1 MPMNKPLSTSAL
13 ILLLIALAAFHWR
26 DSILGR
32 VSDVHTSA
40 VGDNRAV
47 QRISPA
53 AANPAQINAFL
64 KNREMAQLTQPATPP
79 VTVPATDPHPMAQTQ
94 TQAGGQ
100 TSQPQP
106 QTAQAPASRVTQ
118 PASPDMPDVDL
129 SALRYFAARG
139 DTQRLQAEIARLRT
153 LYPNWTPPA
162 DPLAIPA
169 NGDPQLDAMWQL
181 YTDGRYAEV
190 RKAIADRQQTEP
202 GWQPPD
208 NLTGMLSLAE
218 ARQRLVNA
226 SDLKQYAT
234 VVDAAANNPG
244 LLTCGEVDVLW
255 RVADAFANTDRMGRA
270 RDAYLYIL
278 NNCTTPSD
286 RLATVQK
293 ASALL
298 AAEMMGELL
307 AKEKP
312 GADGQLEFEPVK
324 NDLARQFV
332 AKAGEKEGV
341 SVPAAYLMR
350 LERLAETDK
359 LASDALL
366 LGWYNIRQK
375 NMTEAEKWFRKAREE
390 EDGASASQGLALAL
404 IDRNEPRE
412 AEEVMYKW
420 RNSSDDALATYL
432 AATANLLALE
442 PPIVLPP
449 DVLQRIAAET
459 MARKDAATA
468 QQFGWYSL
476 AFRQTPLAL
485 QWFGTALGWKA
496 DDEPSAYGMAVSY
509 HDLRNL
515 AGLRSIQQQWASR
528 SQRIADVGT
537 ARMVDQS
544 MQPMTPVT
552 APPAAAAFQT
562 TAPAPYA
569 PQAETVVAYSQPA
582 VQQPAP
588 QPSRKQARLS
598 AQTQR
603 TSSTASRSRSCAVY
617 PDPQRLPAQQ
627 ALDLGWCLMETNRP
641 AEALKAF
648 ESAIAGGQ
656 SNVKSDAAYGQS
668 LAYLRMGL
676 TDHAA
681 VSATKSQ
688 MERPRA
694 TELQVS
700 ILADRAVSA
709 FQSKRYAETLL
720 LLDQRARLA
729 DERADLMV
737 LRGYSYLAMRRYADA
752 TQIFESLT
760 SIGNKDGIR
769 GLAAVRAARPSNGP
783 QGG

>member
-40 VGDNRAV
+40 VGDNRAAL
-47 QRISPA
+47 RISPA
-53 AANPAQINAFL
+53 VDPAQISAFV
-64 KNREMAQLTQPATPP
+64 KNREMAQATTPVTTPPVPTPP
-79 VTVPATDPHPMAQTQ
+79 VTVPASDPLPV

-100 TSQPQP
+100 APQM
-106 QTAQAPASRVTQ
+106 QTAQAPSTPQ
-118 PASPDMPDVDL
+118 PASADMPDVDL

-162 DPLAIPA
+162 DPLAIPE
-169 NGDPQLDAMWQL
+169 NGDPKLDAMWQL

-190 RKAIADRQQTEP
+190 RKAIADRQQAEP

-208 NLTGMLSLAE
+208 NLIGMLTLAE

-226 SDLKQYAT
+226 SDLKQYSA
-234 VVDAAANNPG
+234 VVDTAANNPG
-244 LLTCGEVDVLW
+244 LLTCSEVDVLW

-278 NNCTTPSD
+278 NNCTTASD

-298 AAEMMGELL
+298 PAEMTAELL

-332 AKAGEKEGV
+332 AKAGEKPKEGEKEGV
-341 SVPAAYLMR
+341 TVPSAYLMR

-375 NMTEAEKWFRKAREE
+375 NMAEAEKWFRKARAE
-390 EDGASASQGLALAL
+390 EDSASASQGLALAL

-412 AEEVMYKW
+412 AEDVMYKW
-420 RNSSDDALATYL
+420 RTSSDDALATYL
-432 AATANLLALE
+432 AATANLLALQ
-442 PPIVLPP
+442 PPVVLPP
-449 DVLQRIAAET
+449 DVLQRIAGET
-459 MARKDAATA
+459 VARKDAATA

-485 QWFGTALGWKA
+485 QWFSTALGWKP

-515 AGLRSIQQQWASR
+515 AGLRGIQQQWASR

-544 MQPMTPVT
+544 GQIVAPVSTPPLTQQV
-552 APPAAAAFQT
+552 
-562 TAPAPYA
+562 TAPAPQGGTA
-569 PQAETVVAYSQPA
+569 TVYDQPV
-582 VQQPAP
+582 VQQQPE
-588 QPSRKQARLS
+588 PSRKQAHAAGAGAKGNQRLL
-598 AQTQR
+598 
-603 TSSTASRSRSCAVY
+603 SST
-617 PDPQRLPAQQ
+617 L
-627 ALDLGWCLMETNRP
+627 
-641 AEALKAF
+641 
-648 ESAIAGGQ
+648 
-656 SNVKSDAAYGQS
+656 
-668 LAYLRMGL
+668 
-676 TDHAA
+676 
-681 VSATKSQ
+681 
-688 MERPRA
+688 
-694 TELQVS
+694 
-700 ILADRAVSA
+700 
-709 FQSKRYAETLL
+709 
-720 LLDQRARLA
+720 
-729 DERADLMV
+729 
-737 LRGYSYLAMRRYADA
+737 LRGLS
-752 TQIFESLT
+752 
-760 SIGNKDGIR
+760 
-769 GLAAVRAARPSNGP
+769 
-783 QGG
+783 

>member
-40 VGDNRAV
+40 VGDNRAA
-47 QRISPA
+47 QRVLPTT
-53 AANPAQINAFL
+53 ANPAQINAFV
-64 KNREMAQLTQPATPP
+64 KSREMAQVTQPATPP
-79 VTVPATDPHPMAQTQ
+79 VTVPATDPLPV

-100 TSQPQP
+100 APQT
-106 QTAQAPASRVTQ
+106 QTAQAPAPRATQ
-118 PASPDMPDVDL
+118 PASSDMPEVDL

-162 DPLAIPA
+162 DPLAIPE
-169 NGDPQLDAMWQL
+169 NGDPRLDAMWQL

-190 RKAIADRQQTEP
+190 RKAIADRQQAEP

-234 VVDAAANNPG
+234 VVDTAANNPG

-278 NNCTTPSD
+278 NNCTVASD

-298 AAEMMGELL
+298 PAEMMDDLL

-341 SVPAAYLMR
+341 TAPSAYVMR
-350 LERLAETDK
+350 LQRLAETDK

-375 NMTEAEKWFRKAREE
+375 NMAEAEKWFRKAREE
-390 EDGASASQGLALAL
+390 EDSASASQGLALAL

-412 AEEVMYKW
+412 AEDVMYKW
-420 RNSSDDALATYL
+420 RKASDDALATYL

-442 PPIVLPP
+442 PPVVLPP

-459 MARKDAATA
+459 VARKDAATA

-485 QWFGTALGWKA
+485 QWFSTALGWKP

-515 AGLRSIQQQWASR
+515 AGLRGIQQQWGGR

-544 MQPMTPVT
+544 GQMVAPVT
-552 APPAAAAFQT
+552 APPVVAQV
-562 TAPAPYA
+562 TAPPVQTAV
-569 PQAETVVAYSQPA
+569 PQGETAVVYNPPV
-582 VQQPAP
+582 VQQSE
-588 QPSRKQARLS
+588 PSRKQARRPVQVQRETS
-598 AQTQR
+598 A
-603 TSSTASRSRSCAVY
+603 ASRPRSCAAY
-617 PDPQRLPAQQ
+617 PDPQRLPPQQ

-648 ESAIAGGQ
+648 ESAIESGQ

-681 VSATKSQ
+681 VSATKSR
-688 MERPRA
+688 MDRPRA

-709 FQSKRYAETLL
+709 FGSKRYAETLL

-729 DERADLMV
+729 DERTDLMV
-737 LRGYSYLAMRRYADA
+737 LRGYSYLAMRRYGEAA
-752 TQIFESLT
+752 QIFESLT
-760 SIGNKDGIR
+760 AIGNKDGIR

>member
-47 QRISPA
+47 QRVLPT
-53 AANPAQINAFL
+53 AANPAQINAFV
-64 KNREMAQLTQPATPP
+64 KNREMAQVTQPATPP
-79 VTVPATDPHPMAQTQ
+79 VTVPATDPLPV

-100 TSQPQP
+100 AP
-106 QTAQAPASRVTQ
+106 QTQTVQAPDPRATQ
-118 PASPDMPDVDL
+118 PASADMPEVDL

-139 DTQRLQAEIARLRT
+139 DTQRLQAEIARLRA

-162 DPLAIPA
+162 DPLAIPE
-169 NGDPQLDAMWQL
+169 NGDPRLDAMWQL

-190 RKAIADRQQTEP
+190 RKAIADRQQAEP

-226 SDLKQYAT
+226 SDLKQYTT
-234 VVDAAANNPG
+234 VVDTAANNPS

-278 NNCTTPSD
+278 NNCTVASD

-298 AAEMMGELL
+298 PAEMMDELL

-332 AKAGEKEGV
+332 AKAGEKEGIA
-341 SVPAAYLMR
+341 VPSAYVMR
-350 LERLAETDK
+350 LQRLAETDK

-375 NMTEAEKWFRKAREE
+375 NMAEAEKWFRKAREE
-390 EDGASASQGLALAL
+390 EDSASASQGLALAL

-412 AEEVMYKW
+412 AEDVMYKW
-420 RNSSDDALATYL
+420 RKASDDALGTYL

-442 PPIVLPP
+442 PPVVLPP
-449 DVLQRIAAET
+449 EVLQRIAAET
-459 MARKDAATA
+459 VAQKDAATA

-485 QWFGTALGWKA
+485 QWFSTALGWKP

-515 AGLRSIQQQWASR
+515 AGLRGIQQQWGGR

-537 ARMVDQS
+537 ARMVDQPG
-544 MQPMTPVT
+544 QAVAPITAPPVVAQVT
-552 APPAAAAFQT
+552 APPVQT
-562 TAPAPYA
+562 NA
-569 PQAETVVAYSQPA
+569 PQGETAVVYNPPV
-582 VQQPAP
+582 VQQPE
-588 QPSRKQARLS
+588 PSRKQARRPVQVQRETS
-598 AQTQR
+598 A
-603 TSSTASRSRSCAVY
+603 ASRPRSCAAY
-617 PDPQRLPAQQ
+617 PDPQRLPPQQ

-648 ESAIAGGQ
+648 ESAIESGQ

-681 VSATKSQ
+681 VSATKSR
-688 MERPRA
+688 MDRPRA

-709 FQSKRYAETLL
+709 FGSKRYAETLL

-729 DERADLMV
+729 DERTDLMV
-737 LRGYSYLAMRRYADA
+737 LRGYSYLAMRRYGEAA
-752 TQIFESLT
+752 QIFESLT
-760 SIGNKDGIR
+760 AIGNKDGIR

>member
-26 DSILGR
+26 DNILGR

-47 QRISPA
+47 QRVLPT
-53 AANPAQINAFL
+53 AANPAQINAFV
-64 KNREMAQLTQPATPP
+64 KNREMAQVTQPATPP
-79 VTVPATDPHPMAQTQ
+79 VTVPATDPLPVTQ
-94 TQAGGQ
+94 VGGQ
-100 TSQPQP
+100 APQT
-106 QTAQAPASRVTQ
+106 QTAQAPGPRATQ
-118 PASPDMPDVDL
+118 PASADMPEVDL

-139 DTQRLQAEIARLRT
+139 DTQRLQAEIARLRA

-162 DPLAIPA
+162 DPLAIPE
-169 NGDPQLDAMWQL
+169 NGDPRLDAMWQL

-190 RKAIADRQQTEP
+190 RKAIADRQQAEP

-226 SDLKQYAT
+226 SDLKQYTT
-234 VVDAAANNPG
+234 VVDTAANNPS

-278 NNCTTPSD
+278 NNCTVASD

-298 AAEMMGELL
+298 PAEMMDELL

-332 AKAGEKEGV
+332 AKAGEKEGIA
-341 SVPAAYLMR
+341 VPSAYVMR
-350 LERLAETDK
+350 LQRLAETDK

-375 NMTEAEKWFRKAREE
+375 NMAEAEKWFRKAREE
-390 EDGASASQGLALAL
+390 EDSASASQGLALAL

-412 AEEVMYKW
+412 AEDVMYKW
-420 RNSSDDALATYL
+420 RKASDDALATYL

-442 PPIVLPP
+442 PPVVLPP
-449 DVLQRIAAET
+449 EVLQRIAAET
-459 MARKDAATA
+459 VAQKDAATA

-485 QWFGTALGWKA
+485 QWFSTALGWKP

-515 AGLRSIQQQWASR
+515 AGLRGIQQQWGGR

-537 ARMVDQS
+537 ARMVDQPG
-544 MQPMTPVT
+544 QAVAPITAPPVVAQVT
-552 APPAAAAFQT
+552 APPVQT
-562 TAPAPYA
+562 NA
-569 PQAETVVAYSQPA
+569 PQGETAVVYNPPV
-582 VQQPAP
+582 VQQPE
-588 QPSRKQARLS
+588 PSRKQARRP
-598 AQTQR
+598 AQVQR
-603 TSSTASRSRSCAVY
+603 EAGAASRPRSCAAY
-617 PDPQRLPAQQ
+617 PDPQRLPPQQ

-648 ESAIAGGQ
+648 ESAIESGQ

-681 VSATKSQ
+681 VSATKSR
-688 MERPRA
+688 MDRPRA

-709 FQSKRYAETLL
+709 FGSKRYAETLL

-729 DERADLMV
+729 DERTDLMV
-737 LRGYSYLAMRRYADA
+737 LRGYSYLAMRRYGEAA
-752 TQIFESLT
+752 QIFESLT
-760 SIGNKDGIR
+760 AIGNKDGIR

>member
-13 ILLLIALAAFHWR
+13 ILLLIGLAAFHWR

-40 VGDNRAV
+40 VGENRAA
-47 QRISPA
+47 QRVSPA

-64 KNREMAQLTQPATPP
+64 KNREVAQVTQPATPP
-79 VTVPATDPHPMAQTQ
+79 VTVPATDPQPVT
-94 TQAGGQ
+94 TTGGQ
-100 TSQPQP
+100 TPQML
-106 QTAQAPASRVTQ
+106 TAQAPASRAGQ
-118 PASPDMPDVDL
+118 PASANMPDVDL

-162 DPLAIPA
+162 DPLAIPE
-169 NGDPQLDAMWQL
+169 NGDPRLDAMWQL
-181 YTDGRYAEV
+181 YTNGRYAEV
-190 RKAIADRQQTEP
+190 RKAIADRQQAEP

-234 VVDAAANNPG
+234 VVDTAANNPG
-244 LLTCGEVDVLW
+244 LLTCSEVDVLW

-278 NNCTTPSD
+278 NNCTVASD

-298 AAEMMGELL
+298 PAEMIGELL

-341 SVPAAYLMR
+341 SVPSAYLMR
-350 LERLAETDK
+350 LERLAETDR

-390 EDGASASQGLALAL
+390 EDSASASQGLALAL

-412 AEEVMYKW
+412 AEDVMYKW
-420 RNSSDDALATYL
+420 RTASDDALATYL

-459 MARKDAATA
+459 VARKDAATA

-476 AFRQTPLAL
+476 AFRQTQLAL

-515 AGLRSIQQQWASR
+515 AGLRGIQQQWASR

-544 MQPMTPVT
+544 GQPPVPVT
-552 APPAAAAFQT
+552 APPVAATPQPMAST
-562 TAPAPYA
+562 SSA
-569 PQAETVVAYSQPA
+569 PQAGAPVSYGQP
-582 VQQPAP
+582 VIQQPAAE
-588 QPSRKQARLS
+588 PSRKQARLP
-598 AQTQR
+598 AQTQKTNR
-603 TSSTASRSRSCAVY
+603 TASRPRSCAAY
-617 PDPQRLPAQQ
+617 PDPQRLPPQQ

-656 SNVKSDAAYGQS
+656 STVKSDAAYGQS

-681 VSATKSQ
+681 VSATKSR
-688 MERPRA
+688 MDRPRA

-720 LLDQRARLA
+720 LLDQRSRLA
-729 DERADLMV
+729 DERTDLMV

-752 TQIFESLT
+752 AQIFESLAST
-760 SIGNKDGIR
+760 GHQDGIK

-783 QGG
+783 QGGG

>member
-13 ILLLIALAAFHWR
+13 ILLLVALAAFHWR
-26 DSILGR
+26 DTILGR
-32 VSDVHTSA
+32 VSDMHTSA
-40 VGDNRAV
+40 VGDNRAA
-47 QRISPA
+47 QRISP

-79 VTVPATDPHPMAQTQ
+79 VTVPATDP
-94 TQAGGQ
+94 
-100 TSQPQP
+100 QPQIQTDVQIPEP
-106 QTAQAPASRVTQ
+106 QMAQAPAPRATQ
-118 PASPDMPDVDL
+118 PVSSNMPEVDL
-129 SALRYFAARG
+129 SALRYFAAKG

-169 NGDPQLDAMWQL
+169 NGDPKLDAMWQL

-190 RKAIADRQQTEP
+190 RKAIADRQQAEP

-208 NLTGMLSLAE
+208 NLTGMLALAE

-244 LLTCGEVDVLW
+244 LLTCSEVDVLW

-298 AAEMMGELL
+298 PAEMMGDLL

-332 AKAGEKEGV
+332 AKAGEKEGI
-341 SVPAAYLMR
+341 SVPSAYVMR

-390 EDGASASQGLALAL
+390 EDSASASQGLALAL

-412 AEEVMYKW
+412 AEDVMYKW
-420 RNSSDDALATYL
+420 RTASDDALATYL

-442 PPIVLPP
+442 PPVVLPP
-449 DVLQRIAAET
+449 EVLQRIAAET
-459 MARKDAATA
+459 VARKDAATA

-485 QWFGTALGWKA
+485 QWFSTALGWKA

-515 AGLRSIQQQWASR
+515 AGLRGIQQQWASR

-544 MQPMTPVT
+544 GQPVAPVT
-552 APPAAAAFQT
+552 APPVAAT
-562 TAPAPYA
+562 TPSTAPAPYV
-569 PQAETVVAYSQPA
+569 PQGEAAVVYSQAA

-588 QPSRKQARLS
+588 EPSRKQARLP

-603 TSSTASRSRSCAVY
+603 MTSAASRPRSCAVY

-627 ALDLGWCLMETNRP
+627 ALDLGWCLMGTNRP

-648 ESAIAGGQ
+648 ESAIEGGQ
-656 SNVKSDAAYGQS
+656 STVKSDAAYGQS

-681 VSATKSQ
+681 VSATKSR
-688 MERPRA
+688 MDRPRA

-729 DERADLMV
+729 DERSDLMV
-737 LRGYSYLAMRRYADA
+737 LRGYSFLAMRRYADA
-752 TQIFESLT
+752 AQIFESLA
-760 SIGNKDGIR
+760 SIGNQDGIK
-769 GLAAVRAARPSNGP
+769 GLSAVRAARPGNGP
-783 QGG
+783 QGGG

>member
-47 QRISPA
+47 QRVLPA
-53 AANPAQINAFL
+53 AANPAQINAFV
-64 KNREMAQLTQPATPP
+64 KNREMAQVTQPATPP
-79 VTVPATDPHPMAQTQ
+79 VTVPATDPLPM

-100 TSQPQP
+100 AP
-106 QTAQAPASRVTQ
+106 QTQTVQAPAPRTPQ
-118 PASPDMPDVDL
+118 PASADMPEVDL

-162 DPLAIPA
+162 DPLAIPE
-169 NGDPQLDAMWQL
+169 NGDPRLDAMWQL

-190 RKAIADRQQTEP
+190 RKAIADRQQAEP

-208 NLTGMLSLAE
+208 NLIGMLSLAE

-234 VVDAAANNPG
+234 VVDTAANNPG

-278 NNCTTPSD
+278 NNCTVASD

-298 AAEMMGELL
+298 PAEMMDELL
-307 AKEKP
+307 AREKP

-341 SVPAAYLMR
+341 AVPSVYVMR
-350 LERLAETDK
+350 LQRLAETDK

-375 NMTEAEKWFRKAREE
+375 NMAEAEKWFRKAREE
-390 EDGASASQGLALAL
+390 EDSASASQGLALAL

-412 AEEVMYKW
+412 AEDVMYKW
-420 RNSSDDALATYL
+420 RKASDDALATYL

-442 PPIVLPP
+442 PPVVLPP

-459 MARKDAATA
+459 VARKDAATA

-485 QWFGTALGWKA
+485 QWFSTALGWKP

-515 AGLRSIQQQWASR
+515 AGLRGIQQQWAGR

-544 MQPMTPVT
+544 GQTVAPITVPPIAAQVT
-552 APPAAAAFQT
+552 T
-562 TAPAPYA
+562 PAPTHA
-569 PQAETVVAYSQPA
+569 PQGEATVVYNPPV
-582 VQQPAP
+582 VQQLEPL
-588 QPSRKQARLS
+588 RKQARRPMQ
-598 AQTQR
+598 AQRET
-603 TSSTASRSRSCAVY
+603 STASRPRSCAAY

-648 ESAIAGGQ
+648 ESAIESGQ

-681 VSATKSQ
+681 VSATKSS
-688 MERPRA
+688 MDRPRA

-709 FQSKRYAETLL
+709 FGSKRYAETLL

-729 DERADLMV
+729 DERTDLMV
-737 LRGYSYLAMRRYADA
+737 LRGYSYLAMGRYGEAA
-752 TQIFESLT
+752 QIFESLT
-760 SIGNKDGIR
+760 AIGNRDGIR

>member
-47 QRISPA
+47 QRVLPT
-53 AANPAQINAFL
+53 AANPAQINAFV
-64 KNREMAQLTQPATPP
+64 KNREMAQVTQPATPP
-79 VTVPATDPHPMAQTQ
+79 VTVPATDPLPM

-100 TSQPQP
+100 AP
-106 QTAQAPASRVTQ
+106 QTQTVQAPAPRRPQ
-118 PASPDMPDVDL
+118 PASADMPEVDL

-162 DPLAIPA
+162 DPLAIPE
-169 NGDPQLDAMWQL
+169 NGDPRLDAMWQL

-190 RKAIADRQQTEP
+190 RKAIADRQQAEP

-208 NLTGMLSLAE
+208 NLIGMLSLAE

-234 VVDAAANNPG
+234 VVETAANNPG

-278 NNCTTPSD
+278 NNCTVASD

-298 AAEMMGELL
+298 PAEMMDELL
-307 AKEKP
+307 AREKP

-341 SVPAAYLMR
+341 AVPSAYVMR
-350 LERLAETDK
+350 LQRLAETDK

-375 NMTEAEKWFRKAREE
+375 NMAEAEKWFRKAREE
-390 EDGASASQGLALAL
+390 EDSASASQGLALAL

-412 AEEVMYKW
+412 AEDVMYKW
-420 RNSSDDALATYL
+420 RKASDDALATYL

-442 PPIVLPP
+442 PPVVLPP

-459 MARKDAATA
+459 VARKDAATA

-485 QWFGTALGWKA
+485 QWFSTALGWKP

-515 AGLRSIQQQWASR
+515 AGLRGIQQQWGGR
-528 SQRIADVGT
+528 SQRIAEVGT

-544 MQPMTPVT
+544 GQTVAPITVPPIAAQVTTPAPTHAPQGEATVVYN
-552 APPAAAAFQT
+552 PPAVRQIE
-562 TAPAPYA
+562 PL
-569 PQAETVVAYSQPA
+569 
-582 VQQPAP
+582 
-588 QPSRKQARLS
+588 RKQARRPMQ
-598 AQTQR
+598 AQRET
-603 TSSTASRSRSCAVY
+603 STASRPRSCAAY
-617 PDPQRLPAQQ
+617 PDPQRLPPQQ

-648 ESAIAGGQ
+648 ESALESGQ

-681 VSATKSQ
+681 VSATKSS
-688 MERPRA
+688 MDRPRA

-709 FQSKRYAETLL
+709 FGSKRYAETLL

-729 DERADLMV
+729 DERTDLMV
-737 LRGYSYLAMRRYADA
+737 LRGYSYLAMGRYGEAA
-752 TQIFESLT
+752 QIFESLT
-760 SIGNKDGIR
+760 AIGNKDGIR

>member
-26 DSILGR
+26 DNILGR

-47 QRISPA
+47 QRVLPT
-53 AANPAQINAFL
+53 AANPAQINAFV
-64 KNREMAQLTQPATPP
+64 KNREMAQVTQPATPP
-79 VTVPATDPHPMAQTQ
+79 VTVPATDPLPV

-100 TSQPQP
+100 APQT
-106 QTAQAPASRVTQ
+106 QTAQAPGPRATQ
-118 PASPDMPDVDL
+118 PASADMPEVDL

-139 DTQRLQAEIARLRT
+139 DTQRLQAEIARLRA

-162 DPLAIPA
+162 DPLAIPE
-169 NGDPQLDAMWQL
+169 NGDPRLDAMWQL

-190 RKAIADRQQTEP
+190 RKAIAGRQQAEP

-226 SDLKQYAT
+226 SDLKQYTT
-234 VVDAAANNPG
+234 VVDTAANNPS

-278 NNCTTPSD
+278 NNCTVASD

-298 AAEMMGELL
+298 PAEMMDELL

-312 GADGQLEFEPVK
+312 GADVQLEFEPVK

-332 AKAGEKEGV
+332 AKAGEKEGIA
-341 SVPAAYLMR
+341 VPSAYVMR
-350 LERLAETDK
+350 LQRLAETDK

-375 NMTEAEKWFRKAREE
+375 NMAEAEKWFRKAREE
-390 EDGASASQGLALAL
+390 EDSTSASQGLALAL

-412 AEEVMYKW
+412 AEDVMYKW
-420 RNSSDDALATYL
+420 RKASDDALATYL

-442 PPIVLPP
+442 PPVVLPP
-449 DVLQRIAAET
+449 EVLQRIAAET
-459 MARKDAATA
+459 VAQKDAATA

-485 QWFGTALGWKA
+485 QWFSTALGWKP

-515 AGLRSIQQQWASR
+515 AGLRGIQQQWGGR

-537 ARMVDQS
+537 ARMVDQPG
-544 MQPMTPVT
+544 QAVAPITAPPVVAQVT
-552 APPAAAAFQT
+552 APPVQT
-562 TAPAPYA
+562 NA
-569 PQAETVVAYSQPA
+569 PQGETAVVYNPPV
-582 VQQPAP
+582 VQQPE
-588 QPSRKQARLS
+588 PSRKQARRPVQVQRETS
-598 AQTQR
+598 A
-603 TSSTASRSRSCAVY
+603 ASRPRSCAAY
-617 PDPQRLPAQQ
+617 PDPQRLPPQQ

-648 ESAIAGGQ
+648 ESAIESGQ

-681 VSATKSQ
+681 VSATKSR
-688 MERPRA
+688 MDRPRA

-709 FQSKRYAETLL
+709 FGSKRYAETLL

-729 DERADLMV
+729 DERTDLMV
-737 LRGYSYLAMRRYADA
+737 LRGYSYLAMRRYGEAA
-752 TQIFESLT
+752 QIFESLT
-760 SIGNKDGIR
+760 AIGNKDGIR

>member
-47 QRISPA
+47 QRVLPT
-53 AANPAQINAFL
+53 AANPAQINAFV
-64 KNREMAQLTQPATPP
+64 KNREMAQVTQPATPP
-79 VTVPATDPHPMAQTQ
+79 VTVPATAPLPV

-100 TSQPQP
+100 APQT
-106 QTAQAPASRVTQ
+106 QTAQAPAPRATQ
-118 PASPDMPDVDL
+118 PTSADMPDVDL

-162 DPLAIPA
+162 DPLAIPE
-169 NGDPQLDAMWQL
+169 NGDPRLDAMWQL

-190 RKAIADRQQTEP
+190 RKAIADRQQAEP

-278 NNCTTPSD
+278 NNCTVASD

-298 AAEMMGELL
+298 PAEMMDELL
-307 AKEKP
+307 TREKP

-341 SVPAAYLMR
+341 AVPSAYIMR
-350 LERLAETDK
+350 LQRLAETDK

-375 NMTEAEKWFRKAREE
+375 NMGKAEKWFRKAREE
-390 EDGASASQGLALAL
+390 EDSASASQGLALAL

-412 AEEVMYKW
+412 AEDVMYKW
-420 RNSSDDALATYL
+420 RKASDDALATYL

-442 PPIVLPP
+442 PPVVLPP
-449 DVLQRIAAET
+449 EVLQRIAAET
-459 MARKDAATA
+459 VARKDAATA

-485 QWFGTALGWKA
+485 QWFSTALGWKP
-496 DDEPSAYGMAVSY
+496 DDEPSAYGMAISY

-515 AGLRSIQQQWASR
+515 AGLRGIQQQWGGR

-544 MQPMTPVT
+544 GQAVAPITAPPVVAQVT
-552 APPAAAAFQT
+552 APPVQT
-562 TAPAPYA
+562 NVPQGETA
-569 PQAETVVAYSQPA
+569 VVYNPPV
-582 VQQPAP
+582 VQQPE
-588 QPSRKQARLS
+588 PSRKQARRPAQVQRETS
-598 AQTQR
+598 A
-603 TSSTASRSRSCAVY
+603 ASRPRSCAAY
-617 PDPQRLPAQQ
+617 PDPQRLPPQQ

-648 ESAIAGGQ
+648 ESAIESGQ

-681 VSATKSQ
+681 VSATKSR
-688 MERPRA
+688 MDRPRA

-709 FQSKRYAETLL
+709 FGSKRYAETLL

-729 DERADLMV
+729 DERTDLMV
-737 LRGYSYLAMRRYADA
+737 LRGYSYLAMRRYGEAA
-752 TQIFESLT
+752 QIFESLT
-760 SIGNKDGIR
+760 AIGNKDGIR
-769 GLAAVRAARPSNGP
+769 GLAAVRAAWPSNGP

>member
-40 VGDNRAV
+40 VGDNRAAL
-47 QRISPA
+47 RISP
-53 AANPAQINAFL
+53 AANPAQISAFV
-64 KNREMAQLTQPATPP
+64 KNREMAQVATPATTPP
-79 VTVPATDPHPMAQTQ
+79 VTVPASDPLPVTQ
-94 TQAGGQ
+94 MGGQ
-100 TSQPQP
+100 TPQA
-106 QTAQAPASRVTQ
+106 QTAQAPRTPQ
-118 PASPDMPDVDL
+118 PTSTDMPEVDL

-162 DPLAIPA
+162 DPLAIPE
-169 NGDPQLDAMWQL
+169 NGDPKLDAMWQL

-190 RKAIADRQQTEP
+190 RKAIADRQQAEP

-208 NLTGMLSLAE
+208 NLIGMLSLAE

-226 SDLKQYAT
+226 SDLKQYSA
-234 VVDAAANNPG
+234 VVDTAASNPG

-270 RDAYLYIL
+270 RDAYLYVL
-278 NNCTTPSD
+278 NNCTAASD

-298 AAEMMGELL
+298 PAEMMGELL
-307 AKEKP
+307 ATEKP

-332 AKAGEKEGV
+332 AKAGEKPKEGEKE
-341 SVPAAYLMR
+341 SVTVPSAYLMR
-350 LERLAETDK
+350 LERLAETNK

-390 EDGASASQGLALAL
+390 ENSASASQGLALAL

-412 AEEVMYKW
+412 AEDVMYKW
-420 RNSSDDALATYL
+420 RTSSDDALATYL
-432 AATANLLALE
+432 AATANLLALQ
-442 PPIVLPP
+442 PPVVLPP

-485 QWFGTALGWKA
+485 QWFSTALGWKP

-515 AGLRSIQQQWASR
+515 AGLRGIQQQWASR

-544 MQPMTPVT
+544 GQMIAPVTTPPIAQQVT
-552 APPAAAAFQT
+552 APT
-562 TAPAPYA
+562 TSYV
-569 PQAETVVAYSQPA
+569 PQGDTAVVYDQPV
-582 VQQPAP
+582 VQQQPE
-588 QPSRKQARLS
+588 PSRKQARRPAQAQREAS
-598 AQTQR
+598 A
-603 TSSTASRSRSCAVY
+603 ASRPRSCAAY
-617 PDPQRLPAQQ
+617 PDPQRLPPQQ
-627 ALDLGWCLMETNRP
+627 ALDLGWCLMQTNRP

-648 ESAIAGGQ
+648 ESAIEGGQ
-656 SNVKSDAAYGQS
+656 STVKSDAAYGQS

-688 MERPRA
+688 IDRPRA

-709 FQSKRYAETLL
+709 FQTKRYAETLL

-729 DERADLMV
+729 DERTDLMV
-737 LRGYSYLAMRRYADA
+737 LRGYSYLAMRRYGDA
-752 TQIFESLT
+752 AQIFESLT
-760 SIGNKDGIR
+760 AIGNQDGIK

-783 QGG
+783 QGGG

>member
-40 VGDNRAV
+40 VGDNRAM
-47 QRISPA
+47 QRVLPTT
-53 AANPAQINAFL
+53 ANPAQINAFV
-64 KNREMAQLTQPATPP
+64 KNREMAQVTQPVTPP
-79 VTVPATDPHPMAQTQ
+79 VTVPATDPLPVAPS
-94 TQAGGQ
+94 GGQ
-100 TSQPQP
+100 APQTK
-106 QTAQAPASRVTQ
+106 TAQAPAPHVTR
-118 PASPDMPDVDL
+118 PASADMPEVDL

-139 DTQRLQAEIARLRT
+139 DKQRLQAEIARLRA

-162 DPLAIPA
+162 DPLAIPE

-190 RKAIADRQQTEP
+190 RKAIADRQQAEA

-208 NLTGMLSLAE
+208 NLMGMLSLAE
-218 ARQRLVNA
+218 ARQRLINA

-234 VVDAAANNPG
+234 VVDTAANNPG

-278 NNCTTPSD
+278 NNCTVASD
-286 RLATVQK
+286 RIATVQK

-298 AAEMMGELL
+298 PAEMMDELL
-307 AKEKP
+307 AREKP

-341 SVPAAYLMR
+341 TVPSTYVMR
-350 LERLAETDK
+350 LQRLAETDK

-375 NMTEAEKWFRKAREE
+375 NMAEAEKWFRKAREE
-390 EDGASASQGLALAL
+390 EDSASASQGLALAL

-412 AEEVMYKW
+412 AEDVMYKW
-420 RNSSDDALATYL
+420 RNTSDDALATYL

-442 PPIVLPP
+442 PPVVLPP

-459 MARKDAATA
+459 VARKDAATA

-485 QWFGTALGWKA
+485 QWFSTALGWKP

-515 AGLRSIQQQWASR
+515 AGLRGIQQQWGGR

-544 MQPMTPVT
+544 GQAVAAQVT
-552 APPAAAAFQT
+552 APPLQAN
-562 TAPAPYA
+562 A
-569 PQAETVVAYSQPA
+569 PQGETAAVYNPPV
-582 VQQPAP
+582 VQQPE
-588 QPSRKQARLS
+588 PSRKQARRAVQVQRETS
-598 AQTQR
+598 A
-603 TSSTASRSRSCAVY
+603 ASRPRSCVAY
-617 PDPQRLPAQQ
+617 PDPQRLPPQQ

-648 ESAIAGGQ
+648 ESAIESGQ

-676 TDHAA
+676 TDRAA
-681 VSATKSQ
+681 VSATKSR
-688 MERPRA
+688 MDRPRA
-694 TELQVS
+694 TELQVA

-709 FQSKRYAETLL
+709 FGSKRYVETLL

-729 DERADLMV
+729 DERTDLMV
-737 LRGYSYLAMRRYADA
+737 LRGYSYLAMRRYGEAA
-752 TQIFESLT
+752 QIFESLT
-760 SIGNKDGIR
+760 AIGNKDGIR

>member
-13 ILLLIALAAFHWR
+13 ILLLIGLAAFHWR

-40 VGDNRAV
+40 VGENRAA
-47 QRISPA
+47 QRVSPA

-64 KNREMAQLTQPATPP
+64 KNREVAQVTQPATPP
-79 VTVPATDPHPMAQTQ
+79 VTVPATDPQPVT
-94 TQAGGQ
+94 TTGGQ
-100 TSQPQP
+100 TPQML
-106 QTAQAPASRVTQ
+106 TAQAPASRAGQ
-118 PASPDMPDVDL
+118 PASANMPDVDL

-162 DPLAIPA
+162 DPLAIPE
-169 NGDPQLDAMWQL
+169 NGDPRLDAMWQL
-181 YTDGRYAEV
+181 YTNGRYAEV
-190 RKAIADRQQTEP
+190 RKAIADRQQAEP

-234 VVDAAANNPG
+234 VVDTAANNPG
-244 LLTCGEVDVLW
+244 LLTCSEVDVLW

-278 NNCTTPSD
+278 NNCTVASD

-298 AAEMMGELL
+298 PAEMIGELL

-341 SVPAAYLMR
+341 SVPSAYLMR
-350 LERLAETDK
+350 LERLAETDR

-390 EDGASASQGLALAL
+390 EDSASASQGLALAL

-412 AEEVMYKW
+412 AEDVMYKW
-420 RNSSDDALATYL
+420 RTASDDALATYL

-459 MARKDAATA
+459 VARKDAATA
-468 QQFGWYSL
+468 QHSAGIRSPSGRRSL
-476 AFRQTPLAL
+476 PCN
-485 QWFGTALGWKA
+485 G
-496 DDEPSAYGMAVSY
+496 SAP
-509 HDLRNL
+509 RL
-515 AGLRSIQQQWASR
+515 AGKRMTNRRPMAWRSAIMTCAILQACAAFSSNGQAARSVSRMWGRPAWSTSPASR
-528 SQRIADVGT
+528 
-537 ARMVDQS
+537 
-544 MQPMTPVT
+544 
-552 APPAAAAFQT
+552 
-562 TAPAPYA
+562 
-569 PQAETVVAYSQPA
+569 
-582 VQQPAP
+582 
-588 QPSRKQARLS
+588 L
-598 AQTQR
+598 
-603 TSSTASRSRSCAVY
+603 
-617 PDPQRLPAQQ
+617 
-627 ALDLGWCLMETNRP
+627 RP
-641 AEALKAF
+641 
-648 ESAIAGGQ
+648 
-656 SNVKSDAAYGQS
+656 
-668 LAYLRMGL
+668 
-676 TDHAA
+676 
-681 VSATKSQ
+681 
-688 MERPRA
+688 
-694 TELQVS
+694 
-700 ILADRAVSA
+700 
-709 FQSKRYAETLL
+709 
-720 LLDQRARLA
+720 
-729 DERADLMV
+729 
-737 LRGYSYLAMRRYADA
+737 
-752 TQIFESLT
+752 
-760 SIGNKDGIR
+760 
-769 GLAAVRAARPSNGP
+769 
-783 QGG
+783 

>member
-1 MPMNKPLSTSAL
+1 M
-13 ILLLIALAAFHWR
+13 
-26 DSILGR
+26 
-32 VSDVHTSA
+32 HTSA

-47 QRISPA
+47 PRMSPT
-53 AANPAQINAFL
+53 AANPAQINAFV
-64 KNREMAQLTQPATPP
+64 KNREMAQVTPPVTVPAATPP
-79 VTVPATDPHPMAQTQ
+79 VTVPAMDRPP
-94 TQAGGQ
+94 QAGWQ
-100 TSQPQP
+100 SPQP
-106 QTAQAPASRVTQ
+106 QMAQAPTPRAAE
-118 PASPDMPDVDL
+118 PAAANMPEVDL

-162 DPLAIPA
+162 DPLAIPE
-169 NGDPQLDAMWQL
+169 NGDPKLDAMWQL

-190 RKAIADRQQTEP
+190 RKAIADRQQAEP

-244 LLTCGEVDVLW
+244 LLTCSEVDVLW

-278 NNCTTPSD
+278 NNCTMPSD

-298 AAEMMGELL
+298 PAEMMSELL

-312 GADGQLEFEPVK
+312 SADGQLEFEPVK

-332 AKAGEKEGV
+332 AKAGEKEGI
-341 SVPAAYLMR
+341 SVPSAYLMR

-375 NMTEAEKWFRKAREE
+375 NMAEAEKWFRKAREE
-390 EDGASASQGLALAL
+390 EDSASASQGLALAL

-412 AEEVMYKW
+412 AEDVMHKW
-420 RNSSDDALATYL
+420 RTSSDDALATYL

-442 PPIVLPP
+442 PPVVLPP

-459 MARKDAATA
+459 VARKDAATA

-485 QWFGTALGWKA
+485 QWFSTALGWKP
-496 DDEPSAYGMAVSY
+496 DDEPSAYGVALSY

-515 AGLRSIQQQWASR
+515 AGLRGIQQQWASR

-544 MQPMTPVT
+544 GQPLAPVT
-552 APPAAAAFQT
+552 APPVAAASPT

-569 PQAETVVAYSQPA
+569 PQAETAVVYSQPT
-582 VQQPAP
+582 VQQSAP
-588 QPSRKQARLS
+588 EPSRKQARRPTQAQREAS
-598 AQTQR
+598 A
-603 TSSTASRSRSCAVY
+603 ASRPRSCAAY
-617 PDPQRLPAQQ
+617 PDPQRLPPQQ

-648 ESAIAGGQ
+648 ESAIEGGQ
-656 SNVKSDAAYGQS
+656 SMVKSDAAYGQS

-681 VSATKSQ
+681 VSATKSG
-688 MERPRA
+688 MDRPRA

-720 LLDQRARLA
+720 LLDQRSRLA

-737 LRGYSYLAMRRYADA
+737 LRGYSYLAMRRYGDA
-752 TQIFESLT
+752 AQIFESLT

>member
-13 ILLLIALAAFHWR
+13 ILLLIGLATFHWR

-40 VGDNRAV
+40 VGENRAA
-47 QRISPA
+47 QRVSPA

-64 KNREMAQLTQPATPP
+64 KNREVAQVTQPATPP
-79 VTVPATDPHPMAQTQ
+79 VTVPATDPQPVT
-94 TQAGGQ
+94 TTGGQ
-100 TSQPQP
+100 TPQML
-106 QTAQAPASRVTQ
+106 TAQAPASRAGQ
-118 PASPDMPDVDL
+118 PASANMPDVDL

-162 DPLAIPA
+162 DPLAIPE
-169 NGDPQLDAMWQL
+169 NGDPRLDAMWQL
-181 YTDGRYAEV
+181 YTNGRYAEV
-190 RKAIADRQQTEP
+190 RKAIADRQQAEP

-234 VVDAAANNPG
+234 VVDTAANNPG
-244 LLTCGEVDVLW
+244 LLTCSEVDVLW

-278 NNCTTPSD
+278 NNCTVASD

-298 AAEMMGELL
+298 PAEMIGELL

-341 SVPAAYLMR
+341 SVPSAYLMR
-350 LERLAETDK
+350 LERLAETDR

-390 EDGASASQGLALAL
+390 EDSASASQGLALAL

-412 AEEVMYKW
+412 AEDVMYKW
-420 RNSSDDALATYL
+420 RTASDDALATYL

-459 MARKDAATA
+459 VARKDAATA

-476 AFRQTPLAL
+476 AFRQTQLAL

-515 AGLRSIQQQWASR
+515 AGLRGIQQQWASR

-544 MQPMTPVT
+544 GQPPAPVT
-552 APPAAAAFQT
+552 APPVAAT
-562 TAPAPYA
+562 
-569 PQAETVVAYSQPA
+569 PQAGAPVSYGQP
-582 VQQPAP
+582 VIQQPAAE
-588 QPSRKQARLS
+588 PSRKQARLP
-598 AQTQR
+598 AQTQKTNR
-603 TSSTASRSRSCAVY
+603 TASRPRSCAAY
-617 PDPQRLPAQQ
+617 PDPQRLPPQQ

-656 SNVKSDAAYGQS
+656 STVKSDAAYGQS

-681 VSATKSQ
+681 VSATKSR
-688 MERPRA
+688 MDRPRA

-720 LLDQRARLA
+720 LLDQRSRLA
-729 DERADLMV
+729 DERTDLMV

-752 TQIFESLT
+752 AQIFESLAST
-760 SIGNKDGIR
+760 GHQDGIK

-783 QGG
+783 QGGG

>member
-47 QRISPA
+47 QRVLPT
-53 AANPAQINAFL
+53 AANPAQINAFV
-64 KNREMAQLTQPATPP
+64 KNREVAQVIQPATPP
-79 VTVPATDPHPMAQTQ
+79 VTVPATDPLPV

-100 TSQPQP
+100 APQT
-106 QTAQAPASRVTQ
+106 QTAQAPAPRATQ
-118 PASPDMPDVDL
+118 PTSADMPDVDL

-162 DPLAIPA
+162 DPLAIPE
-169 NGDPQLDAMWQL
+169 NGDPRLDAMWQL

-190 RKAIADRQQTEP
+190 RKAIADRQQAEP

-278 NNCTTPSD
+278 NNCTVASD

-298 AAEMMGELL
+298 PAEMMDELL
-307 AKEKP
+307 TREKP

-341 SVPAAYLMR
+341 AVPSAYIMR
-350 LERLAETDK
+350 LQRLAETDK

-375 NMTEAEKWFRKAREE
+375 NMGEAEKWFRKAREE
-390 EDGASASQGLALAL
+390 EDSASASQGLALAL

-412 AEEVMYKW
+412 AEDVMYKW
-420 RNSSDDALATYL
+420 RKASDDALATYL

-442 PPIVLPP
+442 PPVVLPP
-449 DVLQRIAAET
+449 EVLQRIAAET
-459 MARKDAATA
+459 VARKDAATA

-485 QWFGTALGWKA
+485 QWFSTALGWKP

-515 AGLRSIQQQWASR
+515 AGLRGIQQQWGGR

-544 MQPMTPVT
+544 GQAVAPITAPPVVAQVT
-552 APPAAAAFQT
+552 APPVQT
-562 TAPAPYA
+562 NVPQGETA
-569 PQAETVVAYSQPA
+569 VVYNPPV
-582 VQQPAP
+582 VQQPE
-588 QPSRKQARLS
+588 PSRKQARRPAQVQRETS
-598 AQTQR
+598 A
-603 TSSTASRSRSCAVY
+603 ASRPRSCAAY
-617 PDPQRLPAQQ
+617 PDPQRLPPQQ

-648 ESAIAGGQ
+648 ESAIESGQ

-681 VSATKSQ
+681 VSATKSR
-688 MERPRA
+688 MDRPRA

-709 FQSKRYAETLL
+709 FGSKRYAETLL

-729 DERADLMV
+729 DERTDLMV
-737 LRGYSYLAMRRYADA
+737 LRGYSYLAMRRYGEAA
-752 TQIFESLT
+752 QIFESLT
-760 SIGNKDGIR
+760 AIGNKDGIR

>member
-13 ILLLIALAAFHWR
+13 ILLLVALAAFHWR
-26 DSILGR
+26 DTILGR
-32 VSDVHTSA
+32 VSDMHTSA
-40 VGDNRAV
+40 VGDNRAG

-79 VTVPATDPHPMAQTQ
+79 VTVPATDPQPQIQTDVQ
-94 TQAGGQ
+94 I
-100 TSQPQP
+100 PQP
-106 QTAQAPASRVTQ
+106 QMAQAPAPRATQ
-118 PASPDMPDVDL
+118 PASPNMPEVDL
-129 SALRYFAARG
+129 SALRYFAAKG

-169 NGDPQLDAMWQL
+169 NGDPKLDAMWQL

-190 RKAIADRQQTEP
+190 RKAIADRQQAEP

-208 NLTGMLSLAE
+208 NLTGMLALAE

-244 LLTCGEVDVLW
+244 LLTCSEVDVLW

-298 AAEMMGELL
+298 PMEMMGDLL

-312 GADGQLEFEPVK
+312 GADGQLEFDPVK

-332 AKAGEKEGV
+332 AKAGEKEGI
-341 SVPAAYLMR
+341 SVPSAYVMR

-375 NMTEAEKWFRKAREE
+375 NMMEAEKWFRKARDE
-390 EDGASASQGLALAL
+390 EDSASASQGLALAL

-412 AEEVMYKW
+412 AEDVMYKW
-420 RNSSDDALATYL
+420 RTASDDALATYL

-442 PPIVLPP
+442 PPVVLPP
-449 DVLQRIAAET
+449 EVLQRIAAET
-459 MARKDAATA
+459 VARKDAATA

-485 QWFGTALGWKA
+485 QWFSTALGWKG

-515 AGLRSIQQQWASR
+515 AGLRGIQQQWASR

-544 MQPMTPVT
+544 GQPMAPVT
-552 APPAAAAFQT
+552 APPVAATTPA
-562 TAPAPYA
+562 TAPAPYV
-569 PQAETVVAYSQPA
+569 PQGETAVVYSQTA
-582 VQQPAP
+582 VQQPTP
-588 QPSRKQARLS
+588 EPSRKQARLP

-603 TSSTASRSRSCAVY
+603 MTSAASRPRSCAVY
-617 PDPQRLPAQQ
+617 PNPQRLPAQQ
-627 ALDLGWCLMETNRP
+627 ALDLGWCLMGTNRP

-648 ESAIAGGQ
+648 ESAIEGGQ
-656 SNVKSDAAYGQS
+656 STVKSDAAYGQS

-681 VSATKSQ
+681 VSATKSR
-688 MERPRA
+688 MDRPRA

-729 DERADLMV
+729 DERSDLMV
-737 LRGYSYLAMRRYADA
+737 LRGYSFLAMRRYADA
-752 TQIFESLT
+752 AQIFESLA
-760 SIGNKDGIR
+760 SIGNQDGIK
-769 GLAAVRAARPSNGP
+769 GLSAVRAARPSNGP
-783 QGG
+783 QGGG

>member
-1 MPMNKPLSTSAL
+1 MNKPLSTSAL

-47 QRISPA
+47 QRVLPA
-53 AANPAQINAFL
+53 AANPAQINAFV
-64 KNREMAQLTQPATPP
+64 KNREMAQVTQPATPP
-79 VTVPATDPHPMAQTQ
+79 VTVPATDPLPV

-100 TSQPQP
+100 APQT
-106 QTAQAPASRVTQ
+106 QTAQAPGPRATQ
-118 PASPDMPDVDL
+118 PASADMPEVDL

-139 DTQRLQAEIARLRT
+139 DTQRLQAEIARLRA

-162 DPLAIPA
+162 DPLAIPE
-169 NGDPQLDAMWQL
+169 NGDPRLDAMWQL

-190 RKAIADRQQTEP
+190 RKAIADRQQAEP

-226 SDLKQYAT
+226 SDLKQYTT
-234 VVDAAANNPG
+234 VVDTAANNPS

-278 NNCTTPSD
+278 NNCTVASD

-298 AAEMMGELL
+298 PAEMMDELL

-332 AKAGEKEGV
+332 AKAGEKEGIA
-341 SVPAAYLMR
+341 VPSAYVMR
-350 LERLAETDK
+350 LQRLAETDK

-375 NMTEAEKWFRKAREE
+375 NMAEAEKWFRKAREE
-390 EDGASASQGLALAL
+390 EDSASASQGLALAL

-412 AEEVMYKW
+412 AEDVMYKW
-420 RNSSDDALATYL
+420 RKASDDALATYL

-442 PPIVLPP
+442 PPVVLPP
-449 DVLQRIAAET
+449 EVLQRIAAET
-459 MARKDAATA
+459 VAQKDAATA

-485 QWFGTALGWKA
+485 QWFSTALGWKP

-515 AGLRSIQQQWASR
+515 AGLRGIQQQWGGR

-537 ARMVDQS
+537 ARMVE
-544 MQPMTPVT
+544 QPGQAVAPINAPPVVAQVT
-552 APPAAAAFQT
+552 APPVQT
-562 TAPAPYA
+562 NA
-569 PQAETVVAYSQPA
+569 PQGETAVVYNPPV
-582 VQQPAP
+582 VQQLE
-588 QPSRKQARLS
+588 PSRKQARRP
-598 AQTQR
+598 AQVQR
-603 TSSTASRSRSCAVY
+603 EAGAASRPRSCAAY
-617 PDPQRLPAQQ
+617 PDPQRLPPQQ

-648 ESAIAGGQ
+648 ESAIESGQ

-681 VSATKSQ
+681 VSATKSR
-688 MERPRA
+688 MDRPRA

-709 FQSKRYAETLL
+709 FGSKRYAETLL

-729 DERADLMV
+729 DERTDLMV
-737 LRGYSYLAMRRYADA
+737 LRGYSYLAMRRYGEAA
-752 TQIFESLT
+752 QIFESLT
-760 SIGNKDGIR
+760 AIGNKDGIR

>member
-1 MPMNKPLSTSAL
+1 MNKPLSTSAL

-47 QRISPA
+47 QRVLPT
-53 AANPAQINAFL
+53 AANPAQINAFV
-64 KNREMAQLTQPATPP
+64 KNREMAQVTQPATPP
-79 VTVPATDPHPMAQTQ
+79 VTVPATDPLPV
-94 TQAGGQ
+94 TQAGSQAPQ
-100 TSQPQP
+100 T
-106 QTAQAPASRVTQ
+106 QTAQAPASRATQ
-118 PASPDMPDVDL
+118 PTSADMPDVDL

-162 DPLAIPA
+162 DPLAIPE
-169 NGDPQLDAMWQL
+169 NGDPRLDAMWQL

-190 RKAIADRQQTEP
+190 RKAIADRQQAEP

-234 VVDAAANNPG
+234 VVDTAANNPG

-278 NNCTTPSD
+278 NNCTVASD

-298 AAEMMGELL
+298 PAEMMDDLL
-307 AKEKP
+307 AREKP

-341 SVPAAYLMR
+341 AVPSAYVMR
-350 LERLAETDK
+350 LQRLAETDK

-390 EDGASASQGLALAL
+390 EDSASASQGLALVL

-412 AEEVMYKW
+412 AEDVMYKW
-420 RNSSDDALATYL
+420 RKASDDALATYL

-442 PPIVLPP
+442 PPVVLPP
-449 DVLQRIAAET
+449 EVLQRIAAET
-459 MARKDAATA
+459 VARKDAATA

-485 QWFGTALGWKA
+485 QWFSTALGWKP

-515 AGLRSIQQQWASR
+515 AGLRGIQQQWGGR

-544 MQPMTPVT
+544 AQAVAPIT
-552 APPAAAAFQT
+552 APPVVAQVTSPPVQT
-562 TAPAPYA
+562 NA
-569 PQAETVVAYSQPA
+569 PQGETAVVYNPPV
-582 VQQPAP
+582 VQQPE
-588 QPSRKQARLS
+588 PSRKQARRP
-598 AQTQR
+598 AQVQR
-603 TSSTASRSRSCAVY
+603 EAGAASRPRSCAAY
-617 PDPQRLPAQQ
+617 PDPQRLPPQQ

-648 ESAIAGGQ
+648 ESAIESGQ

-681 VSATKSQ
+681 VSATKSR
-688 MERPRA
+688 MDRPRA

-709 FQSKRYAETLL
+709 FGSKRYAETLL

-729 DERADLMV
+729 DERTDLMV
-737 LRGYSYLAMRRYADA
+737 LRGYSYLAMRRYGEAA
-752 TQIFESLT
+752 QIFESLT
-760 SIGNKDGIR
+760 AIGNKDGIR

>member
-40 VGDNRAV
+40 VGDNRGV
-47 QRISPA
+47 PRISPA
-53 AANPAQINAFL
+53 TANPAQINAFL
-64 KNREMAQLTQPATPP
+64 KNREVAQVTQPATPP
-79 VTVPATDPHPMAQTQ
+79 VTVPATDQQPMTQ

-100 TSQPQP
+100 TSQPQ
-106 QTAQAPASRVTQ
+106 TAQAPAPRATR
-118 PASPDMPDVDL
+118 PAAPDMPEVDL

-162 DPLAIPA
+162 DPLAIPE

-190 RKAIADRQQTEP
+190 RKAIADRQQAET

-244 LLTCGEVDVLW
+244 LLTCSEVDVLW

-278 NNCTTPSD
+278 NNCTVPGD

-298 AAEMMGELL
+298 PAEMMDELL

-332 AKAGEKEGV
+332 AKAGEKEGI
-341 SVPAAYLMR
+341 SVPSAYLMR

-375 NMTEAEKWFRKAREE
+375 NMTEAEKWFRKARE
-390 EDGASASQGLALAL
+390 DDDSASASQGLALAL

-412 AEEVMYKW
+412 AEDVMYKW
-420 RNSSDDALATYL
+420 RNASDDALATYL

-442 PPIVLPP
+442 PPVVLPP

-515 AGLRSIQQQWASR
+515 AGLRGIQQQWASR

-544 MQPMTPVT
+544 RQAMTPVA
-552 APPAAAAFQT
+552 APPPASASQS

-569 PQAETVVAYSQPA
+569 PQTAETAVAYSQPV

-588 QPSRKQARLS
+588 EPSRKQARLPS
-598 AQTQR
+598 QTQR
-603 TSSTASRSRSCAVY
+603 SSSAASRPRSCAVY

-648 ESAIAGGQ
+648 ESAIASGQ
-656 SNVKSDAAYGQS
+656 STVKSDAAYGQS

-729 DERADLMV
+729 DERTDLMV

-752 TQIFESLT
+752 AQIFESLT
-760 SIGNKDGIR
+760 SIGDKEGIK

-783 QGG
+783 QGGG

>member
-47 QRISPA
+47 QRVLPT
-53 AANPAQINAFL
+53 AANPAQINAFV
-64 KNREMAQLTQPATPP
+64 KNREVAQVTQPATPP
-79 VTVPATDPHPMAQTQ
+79 VTVPATDPLPV

-100 TSQPQP
+100 APQT
-106 QTAQAPASRVTQ
+106 QTAQAPAPRATQ
-118 PASPDMPDVDL
+118 PTSADMPDVDL

-162 DPLAIPA
+162 DPLAIPE
-169 NGDPQLDAMWQL
+169 NGDPRLDAMWQL

-190 RKAIADRQQTEP
+190 RKAIADRQQAEP

-234 VVDAAANNPG
+234 VVDTAANNPG

-278 NNCTTPSD
+278 NNCTVASD

-298 AAEMMGELL
+298 PAEMMDELL
-307 AKEKP
+307 AREKP

-341 SVPAAYLMR
+341 AVPSAYVMR
-350 LERLAETDK
+350 LQRLAETDK

-390 EDGASASQGLALAL
+390 EDSASASQGLALAL

-412 AEEVMYKW
+412 AEDVMYKW
-420 RNSSDDALATYL
+420 RKASDDALATYL

-442 PPIVLPP
+442 PPVVLPP
-449 DVLQRIAAET
+449 EVLQRIAAET
-459 MARKDAATA
+459 VARKDAATA

-485 QWFGTALGWKA
+485 QWFSTALGWKP

-515 AGLRSIQQQWASR
+515 AGLRGIQQQWGGR

-544 MQPMTPVT
+544 GQAVAPIT
-552 APPAAAAFQT
+552 APP
-562 TAPAPYA
+562 
-569 PQAETVVAYSQPA
+569 VVAQVTSPPVQTNVPQGETAVVYNPPV
-582 VQQPAP
+582 VQQPE
-588 QPSRKQARLS
+588 PSRKQARRP
-598 AQTQR
+598 AQVQR
-603 TSSTASRSRSCAVY
+603 ETGAASRPRSCAAY
-617 PDPQRLPAQQ
+617 PDPQRLPPQQ

-648 ESAIAGGQ
+648 ESAIESGQ

-681 VSATKSQ
+681 VSATKSR
-688 MERPRA
+688 MDRPRA

-709 FQSKRYAETLL
+709 FGSKRYAETLL

-729 DERADLMV
+729 DERTDLMV
-737 LRGYSYLAMRRYADA
+737 LRGYSYLAMRRYGEAA
-752 TQIFESLT
+752 QIFESLT
-760 SIGNKDGIR
+760 AIGNKDGIR

>member
-47 QRISPA
+47 QRVLPT
-53 AANPAQINAFL
+53 AANPAQINAFV
-64 KNREMAQLTQPATPP
+64 KNREMAQVTQPATPP
-79 VTVPATDPHPMAQTQ
+79 VTVPATDPLPV

-100 TSQPQP
+100 AP
-106 QTAQAPASRVTQ
+106 QTQTVQAPDPRATQ
-118 PASPDMPDVDL
+118 PASADMPEVDL

-139 DTQRLQAEIARLRT
+139 DTQRLQAEIARLRA

-162 DPLAIPA
+162 DPLAIPE
-169 NGDPQLDAMWQL
+169 NGDPRLDAMWQL

-190 RKAIADRQQTEP
+190 RKAIADRQQAEP

-226 SDLKQYAT
+226 SDLKQYTT
-234 VVDAAANNPG
+234 VVDTAANNPS

-278 NNCTTPSD
+278 NNCTVASD

-298 AAEMMGELL
+298 PAEMMDELL

-341 SVPAAYLMR
+341 AVPSAYVMR
-350 LERLAETDK
+350 LQRLAETDK

-375 NMTEAEKWFRKAREE
+375 NMAEAEKWFRKAREE
-390 EDGASASQGLALAL
+390 EDSASASQGLALAL

-412 AEEVMYKW
+412 AEDVMYKW
-420 RNSSDDALATYL
+420 RKASDDALATYL

-442 PPIVLPP
+442 PPVVLPP
-449 DVLQRIAAET
+449 EVLQRIAAET
-459 MARKDAATA
+459 VAQKDAATA

-485 QWFGTALGWKA
+485 QWFSTALGWKP

-515 AGLRSIQQQWASR
+515 AGLRGIQQQWGGR

-537 ARMVDQS
+537 ARMVDQPG
-544 MQPMTPVT
+544 QAVAPITAPPVVAQVT
-552 APPAAAAFQT
+552 APPVQT
-562 TAPAPYA
+562 NA
-569 PQAETVVAYSQPA
+569 PQGETAVVYNPPV
-582 VQQPAP
+582 VQQPE
-588 QPSRKQARLS
+588 PSRKQARRP
-598 AQTQR
+598 AQVQR
-603 TSSTASRSRSCAVY
+603 EAGAASRPRSCAAY
-617 PDPQRLPAQQ
+617 PDPQRLPPQQ

-648 ESAIAGGQ
+648 ESAIESGQ

-681 VSATKSQ
+681 VSATKSR
-688 MERPRA
+688 MDRPRA

-709 FQSKRYAETLL
+709 FGSKRYAETLL

-729 DERADLMV
+729 DERTDLMV
-737 LRGYSYLAMRRYADA
+737 LRGYSYLAMRRYGEAA
-752 TQIFESLT
+752 QIFESLT
-760 SIGNKDGIR
+760 AIGNKDGIR

>member
-1 MPMNKPLSTSAL
+1 M
-13 ILLLIALAAFHWR
+13 
-26 DSILGR
+26 
-32 VSDVHTSA
+32 HTSA
-40 VGDNRAV
+40 VGENRAA
-47 QRISPA
+47 QRVSPA

-64 KNREMAQLTQPATPP
+64 KNREVAQVTQPAPP
-79 VTVPATDPHPMAQTQ
+79 VTVPATDPQPVT
-94 TQAGGQ
+94 TTGGQ
-100 TSQPQP
+100 TPQML
-106 QTAQAPASRVTQ
+106 TAQAPASRAGQ
-118 PASPDMPDVDL
+118 PASANMPDVDL

-153 LYPNWTPPA
+153 LYPNWMPPA
-162 DPLAIPA
+162 DPLAIPE
-169 NGDPQLDAMWQL
+169 NGDPRLDAMWQL
-181 YTDGRYAEV
+181 YTNGRYAEV
-190 RKAIADRQQTEP
+190 RKAIADRQQAEP

-234 VVDAAANNPG
+234 VVDTAANNPG
-244 LLTCGEVDVLW
+244 LLTCSEVDVLW

-278 NNCTTPSD
+278 NNCTVASD

-298 AAEMMGELL
+298 PAEMIGELL

-341 SVPAAYLMR
+341 SVPSAYLMR
-350 LERLAETDK
+350 LERLAETDR

-390 EDGASASQGLALAL
+390 EDSASASQGLALAL

-412 AEEVMYKW
+412 AEDVMYKW
-420 RNSSDDALATYL
+420 RTASDDALATYL

-459 MARKDAATA
+459 VARKDAATA

-476 AFRQTPLAL
+476 AFRQTQLAL

-515 AGLRSIQQQWASR
+515 AGLRGIQQQWASR

-544 MQPMTPVT
+544 GQPPAPVT
-552 APPAAAAFQT
+552 APPVAATPQPMAST
-562 TAPAPYA
+562 SSA
-569 PQAETVVAYSQPA
+569 PQAGAPVSYGQP
-582 VQQPAP
+582 VIQQPAAE
-588 QPSRKQARLS
+588 PSRKQARLP
-598 AQTQR
+598 AQTQKTNR
-603 TSSTASRSRSCAVY
+603 TASRPRSCAAY
-617 PDPQRLPAQQ
+617 PDPQRLPPQQ

-656 SNVKSDAAYGQS
+656 STVKSDAAYGQS

-681 VSATKSQ
+681 VSATKSR
-688 MERPRA
+688 MDRPRA

-720 LLDQRARLA
+720 LLDQRSRLA
-729 DERADLMV
+729 DERTDLMV
-737 LRGYSYLAMRRYADA
+737 LRGYSYLAMRCYADA
-752 TQIFESLT
+752 AQIFESLAST
-760 SIGNKDGIR
+760 GHQDGIK

-783 QGG
+783 QGGG

>member
-47 QRISPA
+47 PRMSPT
-53 AANPAQINAFL
+53 AANPAQINAFV
-64 KNREMAQLTQPATPP
+64 KNREMAQVTPPVTVPAATPP
-79 VTVPATDPHPMAQTQ
+79 VTVPAMDRPP
-94 TQAGGQ
+94 QAGWQ
-100 TSQPQP
+100 SPQP
-106 QTAQAPASRVTQ
+106 QMAQAPTPRAAE
-118 PASPDMPDVDL
+118 PAAANMPEVDL

-162 DPLAIPA
+162 DPLAIPE
-169 NGDPQLDAMWQL
+169 NGDPKLDAMWQL

-190 RKAIADRQQTEP
+190 RKAIADRQQAEP

-244 LLTCGEVDVLW
+244 LLTCSEVDVLW

-278 NNCTTPSD
+278 NNCTMPSD

-298 AAEMMGELL
+298 PAEMMSELL

-332 AKAGEKEGV
+332 AKAGEKEGI
-341 SVPAAYLMR
+341 SVPSAYLMR

-375 NMTEAEKWFRKAREE
+375 NMAEAEKWFRKAREE
-390 EDGASASQGLALAL
+390 EDSASASQGLALAL

-412 AEEVMYKW
+412 AEDVMYKW
-420 RNSSDDALATYL
+420 RTSSDDALATYL

-442 PPIVLPP
+442 PPVVLPP

-459 MARKDAATA
+459 VARKDAATA

-485 QWFGTALGWKA
+485 QWFSTALGWKP
-496 DDEPSAYGMAVSY
+496 DDEPSAYGVALSY

-515 AGLRSIQQQWASR
+515 AGLRGIQQQWASR

-544 MQPMTPVT
+544 GQPLAPVT
-552 APPAAAAFQT
+552 APPVAAASPT

-569 PQAETVVAYSQPA
+569 PQAETAVVYSQPT
-582 VQQPAP
+582 VQQSAP
-588 QPSRKQARLS
+588 EPSRKQARRPTQAQREAS
-598 AQTQR
+598 A
-603 TSSTASRSRSCAVY
+603 ASRPRSCAAY
-617 PDPQRLPAQQ
+617 PDPQRLPPQQ

-648 ESAIAGGQ
+648 ESAIEGGQ
-656 SNVKSDAAYGQS
+656 SMVKSDAAYGQS

-681 VSATKSQ
+681 VSATKSG
-688 MERPRA
+688 MDRPRA

-720 LLDQRARLA
+720 LLDQRSRLA

-737 LRGYSYLAMRRYADA
+737 LRGYSYLAMRRYGDA
-752 TQIFESLT
+752 AQIFESLT

>member
-13 ILLLIALAAFHWR
+13 ILLLIGLAAFHWR

-40 VGDNRAV
+40 VGDNRAA
-47 QRISPA
+47 QRVSPA

-64 KNREMAQLTQPATPP
+64 KNREVAQVTQPATPP
-79 VTVPATDPHPMAQTQ
+79 VTVPATDPQLVT
-94 TQAGGQ
+94 TTGGQ
-100 TSQPQP
+100 TPQML
-106 QTAQAPASRVTQ
+106 TAQAPASRAGQ
-118 PASPDMPDVDL
+118 PASANMPDVDL

-162 DPLAIPA
+162 DPLAIPE
-169 NGDPQLDAMWQL
+169 NGDPRLDAMWQL
-181 YTDGRYAEV
+181 YTNGRYAEV
-190 RKAIADRQQTEP
+190 RKAIADRQQAEP

-234 VVDAAANNPG
+234 VVDTAANNPG
-244 LLTCGEVDVLW
+244 LLTCSEVDVLW

-278 NNCTTPSD
+278 NNCTVASD

-298 AAEMMGELL
+298 PAEMIGELL

-341 SVPAAYLMR
+341 SVPSAYLMR
-350 LERLAETDK
+350 LERLAETDR

-390 EDGASASQGLALAL
+390 EDSASASQGLALAL

-412 AEEVMYKW
+412 AEDVMYKW
-420 RNSSDDALATYL
+420 RTASDDALATYL

-459 MARKDAATA
+459 VARKDAATA

-476 AFRQTPLAL
+476 AFRQTQLAL

-515 AGLRSIQQQWASR
+515 AGLRGIQQQWASR

-544 MQPMTPVT
+544 GQPPAPVT
-552 APPAAAAFQT
+552 APPVAATPQPMAST
-562 TAPAPYA
+562 SSA
-569 PQAETVVAYSQPA
+569 PQAGAPVSYGQP
-582 VQQPAP
+582 VIQQPAAE
-588 QPSRKQARLS
+588 PSRKQARLP

-603 TSSTASRSRSCAVY
+603 TNRTASRPRSCAAY
-617 PDPQRLPAQQ
+617 PDPQRLPPQQ

-656 SNVKSDAAYGQS
+656 STIKSDAAYGQS

-681 VSATKSQ
+681 VSATKSR
-688 MERPRA
+688 MDRPRA

-720 LLDQRARLA
+720 LLDQRSRLA
-729 DERADLMV
+729 DERTDLMV

-752 TQIFESLT
+752 AQIFESLAST
-760 SIGNKDGIR
+760 GHQDGIK
-769 GLAAVRAARPSNGP
+769 GLGAVRAARPSNGP
-783 QGG
+783 QGGG

>member
-13 ILLLIALAAFHWR
+13 ILLLVALAAFHWR
-26 DSILGR
+26 DTILGR
-32 VSDVHTSA
+32 VSDMHTSA
-40 VGDNRAV
+40 VGDNRAA

-64 KNREMAQLTQPATPP
+64 KNREVAQLTPP
-79 VTVPATDPHPMAQTQ
+79 VTVPAADPQTQ
-94 TQAGGQ
+94 TGDQI
-100 TSQPQP
+100 SQPQM
-106 QTAQAPASRVTQ
+106 AQAPAPRATQ
-118 PASPDMPDVDL
+118 PASPNMPEVDL
-129 SALRYFAARG
+129 SALRYFAAKG

-162 DPLAIPA
+162 DPLAIPE

-190 RKAIADRQQTEP
+190 RKAIADRQQAEP
-202 GWQPPD
+202 GWQPPG

-218 ARQRLVNA
+218 ARQRLINA

-244 LLTCGEVDVLW
+244 LLTCSEVDVLW

-298 AAEMMGELL
+298 PAEMMGDLL
-307 AKEKP
+307 AKERP

-332 AKAGEKEGV
+332 AKAGEKEGI
-341 SVPAAYLMR
+341 SVPSAYVMR
-350 LERLAETDK
+350 LERLAETNK

-390 EDGASASQGLALAL
+390 EDSASASQGLALAL

-412 AEEVMYKW
+412 AEDVMYKW
-420 RNSSDDALATYL
+420 RTASDDALATYL

-442 PPIVLPP
+442 PPVVLPP
-449 DVLQRIAAET
+449 EVLQRIAAET
-459 MARKDAATA
+459 VARKDAATA

-485 QWFGTALGWKA
+485 QWFSTALGWKA

-515 AGLRSIQQQWASR
+515 AGLRGIQQQWASR

-544 MQPMTPVT
+544 AQPMVPVT
-552 APPAAAAFQT
+552 EPTVAA
-562 TAPAPYA
+562 TAPATASARYA
-569 PQAETVVAYSQPA
+569 PQGETAVVYSQPA

-588 QPSRKQARLS
+588 EPSRKQARLP

-603 TSSTASRSRSCAVY
+603 TTSAASRPRSCAAY

-648 ESAIAGGQ
+648 ESAIDGGQ

-681 VSATKSQ
+681 VSATKSR
-688 MERPRA
+688 MDRPRA

-729 DERADLMV
+729 DERSDLMV

-752 TQIFESLT
+752 AQIFESLT
-760 SIGNKDGIR
+760 SIGNQDGIR
-769 GLAAVRAARPSNGP
+769 GLAAVRAARPRNGP

>member
-47 QRISPA
+47 QRVLPT
-53 AANPAQINAFL
+53 AANPAQINAFV
-64 KNREMAQLTQPATPP
+64 KNREMAQVTQPATPP
-79 VTVPATDPHPMAQTQ
+79 VTVPATDPLPV

-100 TSQPQP
+100 APQT
-106 QTAQAPASRVTQ
+106 QTAQAPGPRATQ
-118 PASPDMPDVDL
+118 PASADMPEVDL

-139 DTQRLQAEIARLRT
+139 DTQRLQAEIARLRA

-162 DPLAIPA
+162 DPLAIPE
-169 NGDPQLDAMWQL
+169 NGDPRLDAMWQL

-190 RKAIADRQQTEP
+190 RKAIADRQQAEP

-226 SDLKQYAT
+226 SDLKQYTT
-234 VVDAAANNPG
+234 VVDTAANNPS

-278 NNCTTPSD
+278 NNCTVASD

-298 AAEMMGELL
+298 PAKMMDELL

-332 AKAGEKEGV
+332 AKAGEKEGIA
-341 SVPAAYLMR
+341 VPSAYVMR
-350 LERLAETDK
+350 LQRLAETDK

-375 NMTEAEKWFRKAREE
+375 NMAEAEKWFRKAREE
-390 EDGASASQGLALAL
+390 EDSASASQGLALAL

-412 AEEVMYKW
+412 AEDVMYKW
-420 RNSSDDALATYL
+420 RKASDDALATYL

-442 PPIVLPP
+442 PPVVLPP
-449 DVLQRIAAET
+449 EVLQRIAAET
-459 MARKDAATA
+459 VAQKDAATA

-485 QWFGTALGWKA
+485 QWFSTALGWKP

-515 AGLRSIQQQWASR
+515 AGLRGIQQQWGGR

-537 ARMVDQS
+537 ARMVDQPG
-544 MQPMTPVT
+544 QAVAPITAPPVVAQVT
-552 APPAAAAFQT
+552 APPVQT
-562 TAPAPYA
+562 NA
-569 PQAETVVAYSQPA
+569 PQGETAVVYNPPV
-582 VQQPAP
+582 VQQPE
-588 QPSRKQARLS
+588 PSRKQARRPVQVQRETS
-598 AQTQR
+598 A
-603 TSSTASRSRSCAVY
+603 ASRPRSCAAY
-617 PDPQRLPAQQ
+617 PDPQRLPPQQ

-648 ESAIAGGQ
+648 ESAIESGQ

-681 VSATKSQ
+681 VSATKSR
-688 MERPRA
+688 MDRPRA

-709 FQSKRYAETLL
+709 FGSKRYAETLL

-729 DERADLMV
+729 DERTDLMV
-737 LRGYSYLAMRRYADA
+737 LRGYSYLAMRRYGEAA
-752 TQIFESLT
+752 QIFESLT
-760 SIGNKDGIR
+760 AIGNKDGIR

>member
-26 DSILGR
+26 DNILGR

-47 QRISPA
+47 QRVLPT
-53 AANPAQINAFL
+53 AANPAQINAFV
-64 KNREMAQLTQPATPP
+64 KNREMAQVTQPATPP
-79 VTVPATDPHPMAQTQ
+79 VTVPATDPLPV

-100 TSQPQP
+100 APQT
-106 QTAQAPASRVTQ
+106 QTAQAPGPRATQ
-118 PASPDMPDVDL
+118 PASADMPEVDL

-139 DTQRLQAEIARLRT
+139 DTQRLQAEIARLRA

-162 DPLAIPA
+162 DPLAIPE
-169 NGDPQLDAMWQL
+169 NGDPRLDAMWQL

-190 RKAIADRQQTEP
+190 RKAIAGRQQAEP

-226 SDLKQYAT
+226 SDLKQYTT
-234 VVDAAANNPG
+234 VVDTAANNPS

-278 NNCTTPSD
+278 NNCTVASD

-298 AAEMMGELL
+298 PAEMMDELL

-312 GADGQLEFEPVK
+312 GADVQLEFEPVK

-332 AKAGEKEGV
+332 AKAGEKEGIA
-341 SVPAAYLMR
+341 VPSAYVMR
-350 LERLAETDK
+350 LQRLAETDK

-375 NMTEAEKWFRKAREE
+375 NMAEAEKWFRKAREE
-390 EDGASASQGLALAL
+390 EDSTSASQGLALAL

-412 AEEVMYKW
+412 AEDVMYKW
-420 RNSSDDALATYL
+420 RKASDDALATYL

-442 PPIVLPP
+442 PPVVLPP
-449 DVLQRIAAET
+449 EVLQRIAAET
-459 MARKDAATA
+459 VAQKDAATA

-485 QWFGTALGWKA
+485 QWFSTALGWKP

-515 AGLRSIQQQWASR
+515 AGLRGIQQQWGGS

-537 ARMVDQS
+537 ARMVDQPG
-544 MQPMTPVT
+544 QAVAPITAPPVVAQVT
-552 APPAAAAFQT
+552 APPVQT
-562 TAPAPYA
+562 NA
-569 PQAETVVAYSQPA
+569 PQGETAVVYNPPV
-582 VQQPAP
+582 VQQPE
-588 QPSRKQARLS
+588 PSRKQARRPVQVQRETS
-598 AQTQR
+598 A
-603 TSSTASRSRSCAVY
+603 ASRPRSCAAY
-617 PDPQRLPAQQ
+617 PDPQRLPPQQ

-648 ESAIAGGQ
+648 ESAIESGQ

-681 VSATKSQ
+681 VSATKSR
-688 MERPRA
+688 MDRPRA

-709 FQSKRYAETLL
+709 FGSKRYAETLL

-729 DERADLMV
+729 DERTDLMV
-737 LRGYSYLAMRRYADA
+737 LRGYSYLAMRRYGEAA
-752 TQIFESLT
+752 QIFESLT
-760 SIGNKDGIR
+760 AIGNKDGIR

>member
-13 ILLLIALAAFHWR
+13 ILLLIGLAAFHWR

-40 VGDNRAV
+40 VGENRAA
-47 QRISPA
+47 QRVSPA

-64 KNREMAQLTQPATPP
+64 KNREVAQVTQPATPP
-79 VTVPATDPHPMAQTQ
+79 VTVPATDPQPVT
-94 TQAGGQ
+94 TTGGQ
-100 TSQPQP
+100 TPQML
-106 QTAQAPASRVTQ
+106 TAQAPASRAGQ
-118 PASPDMPDVDL
+118 PASANMPDVDL

-162 DPLAIPA
+162 DPLAIPE
-169 NGDPQLDAMWQL
+169 NGDPRLDAMWQL
-181 YTDGRYAEV
+181 YTNGRYAEV
-190 RKAIADRQQTEP
+190 RKAIADRQQAEP

-234 VVDAAANNPG
+234 VVDTAANNPG
-244 LLTCGEVDVLW
+244 LLTCSEVDVLW

-278 NNCTTPSD
+278 NNCTVASD

-298 AAEMMGELL
+298 PAEMIGELL

-341 SVPAAYLMR
+341 SVPSAYLMR
-350 LERLAETDK
+350 LERLAETDR

-390 EDGASASQGLALAL
+390 EDSASASQGLALAL

-412 AEEVMYKW
+412 AEDVMYKW
-420 RNSSDDALATYL
+420 RTASDDALATYL

-459 MARKDAATA
+459 VARKDAATA

-476 AFRQTPLAL
+476 AFRQTQLAL

-515 AGLRSIQQQWASR
+515 AGLRGIQQQWASR

-544 MQPMTPVT
+544 GQPPAPVT
-552 APPAAAAFQT
+552 APPVAATPQPMAST
-562 TAPAPYA
+562 SSA
-569 PQAETVVAYSQPA
+569 PQAGAPVI
-582 VQQPAP
+582 QQPAAE
-588 QPSRKQARLS
+588 PSRKQARLS

-603 TSSTASRSRSCAVY
+603 TNRTASRPRSCAAY
-617 PDPQRLPAQQ
+617 PDPQRLPPQQ

-656 SNVKSDAAYGQS
+656 STVKSDAAYGQS

-681 VSATKSQ
+681 VSATKSR
-688 MERPRA
+688 MDRPRA

-720 LLDQRARLA
+720 LLDQRSRLA
-729 DERADLMV
+729 DERTDLMV

-752 TQIFESLT
+752 AQIFESLAST
-760 SIGNKDGIR
+760 GHQDGIK

-783 QGG
+783 QGGG

>member
-40 VGDNRAV
+40 VGDNRAM
-47 QRISPA
+47 QRVLPTT
-53 AANPAQINAFL
+53 ANPAQINAFV
-64 KNREMAQLTQPATPP
+64 KNREMAQVTQPVTPP
-79 VTVPATDPHPMAQTQ
+79 VTVPATDPLPVAPS
-94 TQAGGQ
+94 GGQ
-100 TSQPQP
+100 APQTK
-106 QTAQAPASRVTQ
+106 TAQAPAPHVTR
-118 PASPDMPDVDL
+118 PASADMPEVDL

-139 DTQRLQAEIARLRT
+139 DKQRLQAEIARLRA

-162 DPLAIPA
+162 DPLAIPE

-190 RKAIADRQQTEP
+190 RKAIADRQQAEP

-208 NLTGMLSLAE
+208 NLMGMLSLAE
-218 ARQRLVNA
+218 ARQRLINA

-234 VVDAAANNPG
+234 VVDTAANNPG

-278 NNCTTPSD
+278 NNCTVASD
-286 RLATVQK
+286 RIATVQK

-298 AAEMMGELL
+298 PAEMMDELL
-307 AKEKP
+307 AREKP

-341 SVPAAYLMR
+341 TVPSTYVMR
-350 LERLAETDK
+350 LQRLAETDK

-375 NMTEAEKWFRKAREE
+375 NMAEAEKWFRKAREE
-390 EDGASASQGLALAL
+390 EDSASASQGLALAL

-412 AEEVMYKW
+412 AEDVMYKW
-420 RNSSDDALATYL
+420 RNTSDDALATYL
-432 AATANLLALE
+432 AATANLMALE
-442 PPIVLPP
+442 PPVVLPP

-459 MARKDAATA
+459 VARKDAATA

-485 QWFGTALGWKA
+485 QWFSTALGWKP

-515 AGLRSIQQQWASR
+515 AGLRGIQQQWGGR

-544 MQPMTPVT
+544 GQAVAAQVT
-552 APPAAAAFQT
+552 APPLQAN
-562 TAPAPYA
+562 A
-569 PQAETVVAYSQPA
+569 PQGETAAVYNPPV
-582 VQQPAP
+582 VQQPE
-588 QPSRKQARLS
+588 PSRKQARRAVQVQRETS
-598 AQTQR
+598 A
-603 TSSTASRSRSCAVY
+603 ASRPRSCVAY
-617 PDPQRLPAQQ
+617 PDPQRLPPQQ

-648 ESAIAGGQ
+648 ESAIESGQ

-676 TDHAA
+676 TDRAA
-681 VSATKSQ
+681 VSATKSR
-688 MERPRA
+688 MDRPRA
-694 TELQVS
+694 TELQVA

-709 FQSKRYAETLL
+709 FGSKRYVETLL

-729 DERADLMV
+729 DERTDLMV
-737 LRGYSYLAMRRYADA
+737 LRGYSYLAMRRYGEAA
-752 TQIFESLT
+752 QIFESLT
-760 SIGNKDGIR
+760 AIGNKDGIR

>member
-47 QRISPA
+47 QRVLPT
-53 AANPAQINAFL
+53 AANPAQINAFV
-64 KNREMAQLTQPATPP
+64 KNREMAQVTQPATPP
-79 VTVPATDPHPMAQTQ
+79 VTVPATDPLPV

-100 TSQPQP
+100 APQT
-106 QTAQAPASRVTQ
+106 QTAQAPAPRTTQ
-118 PASPDMPDVDL
+118 PASADMPEVDL

-139 DTQRLQAEIARLRT
+139 DTQRLQAEIARLRA

-162 DPLAIPA
+162 DPLAIPE
-169 NGDPQLDAMWQL
+169 NGDPRLDAMWQL

-190 RKAIADRQQTEP
+190 RKAIADRQQAEP

-234 VVDAAANNPG
+234 VVDTAANNPG

-278 NNCTTPSD
+278 NNCTVASD

-298 AAEMMGELL
+298 PAEMMDELL
-307 AKEKP
+307 AREKP

-341 SVPAAYLMR
+341 AVPSAYVMR
-350 LERLAETDK
+350 LQRLAETDK

-375 NMTEAEKWFRKAREE
+375 NMAEAEKWFRKAREE
-390 EDGASASQGLALAL
+390 EDSASASQGLALAL

-412 AEEVMYKW
+412 AEDVMYKW
-420 RNSSDDALATYL
+420 RKASDDALATYL

-442 PPIVLPP
+442 PPVVLPP
-449 DVLQRIAAET
+449 EVLQRIAAET
-459 MARKDAATA
+459 VARKDAATA

-485 QWFGTALGWKA
+485 QWFSTALGWKP

-515 AGLRSIQQQWASR
+515 AGLRGIQQQWGGR

-544 MQPMTPVT
+544 GQAVAPIT
-552 APPAAAAFQT
+552 APP
-562 TAPAPYA
+562 
-569 PQAETVVAYSQPA
+569 VVAQVTASPVQTNVPQGETAVVYNPPV
-582 VQQPAP
+582 VQQLE
-588 QPSRKQARLS
+588 PSRKQARRPAQVQRETS
-598 AQTQR
+598 A
-603 TSSTASRSRSCAVY
+603 ASRPRSCAAY
-617 PDPQRLPAQQ
+617 PDPQRLPPQQ

-648 ESAIAGGQ
+648 ESAIESGQ

-681 VSATKSQ
+681 VSATKSR
-688 MERPRA
+688 MDRPRA

-709 FQSKRYAETLL
+709 FGSKRYAETLL

-729 DERADLMV
+729 DERTDLMV
-737 LRGYSYLAMRRYADA
+737 LRGYSYLAMRRYGEAA
-752 TQIFESLT
+752 QIFESLT
-760 SIGNKDGIR
+760 AIGNKDGIR

>member
-47 QRISPA
+47 QRVLPA
-53 AANPAQINAFL
+53 AANPAQINAFV
-64 KNREMAQLTQPATPP
+64 KNREMAQVTQPATPP
-79 VTVPATDPHPMAQTQ
+79 VTVPSTDPLPV

-100 TSQPQP
+100 ALQT
-106 QTAQAPASRVTQ
+106 QTAQAPDPRATQ
-118 PASPDMPDVDL
+118 PASADMPEVDL

-139 DTQRLQAEIARLRT
+139 DTQRLQAEIARLRA

-162 DPLAIPA
+162 DPLAIPES
-169 NGDPQLDAMWQL
+169 GDPRLDAMWQL
-181 YTDGRYAEV
+181 YTDGRYAEA
-190 RKAIADRQQTEP
+190 RKAIADRQQAEP

-226 SDLKQYAT
+226 SDLKQYTT
-234 VVDAAANNPG
+234 VVDTAANNPS

-278 NNCTTPSD
+278 NNCTVASD

-298 AAEMMGELL
+298 PAEMMDELL

-332 AKAGEKEGV
+332 AKAGEKEGIA
-341 SVPAAYLMR
+341 VPSAYVMR
-350 LERLAETDK
+350 LQRLAETDK

-375 NMTEAEKWFRKAREE
+375 NMAEAEKWFRKAREE
-390 EDGASASQGLALAL
+390 EDSASASQGLALAL

-412 AEEVMYKW
+412 AEDVMYKW
-420 RNSSDDALATYL
+420 RKASDDALATYL

-442 PPIVLPP
+442 PPVVLPP
-449 DVLQRIAAET
+449 EVLQRIAAET
-459 MARKDAATA
+459 VAQKDAATA

-485 QWFGTALGWKA
+485 QWFSTALGWKP

-515 AGLRSIQQQWASR
+515 AGLRGIQQQWGGR

-537 ARMVDQS
+537 ARMVDQPG
-544 MQPMTPVT
+544 QAVAPITAPPVVAQVT
-552 APPAAAAFQT
+552 APPVQT
-562 TAPAPYA
+562 NA
-569 PQAETVVAYSQPA
+569 PQGETAVVYNPPV
-582 VQQPAP
+582 VQQPE
-588 QPSRKQARLS
+588 PSRKQARRPVQVQRETS
-598 AQTQR
+598 A
-603 TSSTASRSRSCAVY
+603 ASRPRSCAAY
-617 PDPQRLPAQQ
+617 PDPQRLPPQQ

-648 ESAIAGGQ
+648 ESAIESGQ

-681 VSATKSQ
+681 VSATKSR
-688 MERPRA
+688 MDRPRA

-709 FQSKRYAETLL
+709 FGSKRYAETLL

-729 DERADLMV
+729 DERTDLMV
-737 LRGYSYLAMRRYADA
+737 LRGYSYLAMRRYGEAA
-752 TQIFESLT
+752 QIFESLT
-760 SIGNKDGIR
+760 AIGNKDGIR

>member
-40 VGDNRAV
+40 VGDNRGV
-47 QRISPA
+47 PRISPA

-64 KNREMAQLTQPATPP
+64 KNREVAQVTQPATPP
-79 VTVPATDPHPMAQTQ
+79 VTVPATDPQPMTQ

-100 TSQPQP
+100 TLRP
-106 QTAQAPASRVTQ
+106 QTAQAPAPRATR
-118 PASPDMPDVDL
+118 PAAPDMPEVDL

-162 DPLAIPA
+162 DPLAIPE

-190 RKAIADRQQTEP
+190 RKAIADRQQAET

-244 LLTCGEVDVLW
+244 LLTCSEVDVLW

-278 NNCTTPSD
+278 NNCTVPGD

-298 AAEMMGELL
+298 PAEMMDELL

-332 AKAGEKEGV
+332 AKAGEKEGI
-341 SVPAAYLMR
+341 SVPSAYLMR

-375 NMTEAEKWFRKAREE
+375 NMTEAEKWFRKARE
-390 EDGASASQGLALAL
+390 DDDSASASQGLALAL

-412 AEEVMYKW
+412 AEDVMYKW
-420 RNSSDDALATYL
+420 RNASDDALATYL

-442 PPIVLPP
+442 PPVVLPP

-515 AGLRSIQQQWASR
+515 AGLRAIQQQWASR

-544 MQPMTPVT
+544 RQPTTPVAAPPPASASPST
-552 APPAAAAFQT
+552 APT
-562 TAPAPYA
+562 PYA
-569 PQAETVVAYSQPA
+569 PQAAETAVAYSQPV

-588 QPSRKQARLS
+588 EPSRKQARLPS
-598 AQTQR
+598 QTQR
-603 TSSTASRSRSCAVY
+603 SSSAASRPRSCAVY

-648 ESAIAGGQ
+648 ESAIASGQ
-656 SNVKSDAAYGQS
+656 STVKSDAAYGQS

-729 DERADLMV
+729 DERTDLMV

-752 TQIFESLT
+752 AQIFESLT
-760 SIGNKDGIR
+760 SIGDKEGIK

-783 QGG
+783 QGGG

>member
-13 ILLLIALAAFHWR
+13 ILLLIGLAAFHWR

-40 VGDNRAV
+40 VGENRAA
-47 QRISPA
+47 QRVSPA

-64 KNREMAQLTQPATPP
+64 KNREVAQVTQPATPP
-79 VTVPATDPHPMAQTQ
+79 VTVPATDPQPVT
-94 TQAGGQ
+94 TTGGQ
-100 TSQPQP
+100 TPQML
-106 QTAQAPASRVTQ
+106 TAQAPASRAGQ
-118 PASPDMPDVDL
+118 PASANMPDVDL

-162 DPLAIPA
+162 DPLAIPE
-169 NGDPQLDAMWQL
+169 NGDPRLDAMWQL
-181 YTDGRYAEV
+181 YTNGRYAEV
-190 RKAIADRQQTEP
+190 RKAIADRQQAEP

-234 VVDAAANNPG
+234 VVDTAANNPG
-244 LLTCGEVDVLW
+244 LLTCSEVDVLW

-278 NNCTTPSD
+278 NNCTVASD

-298 AAEMMGELL
+298 PAEMIGELL

-341 SVPAAYLMR
+341 SVPSAYLMR
-350 LERLAETDK
+350 LERLAETDR

-390 EDGASASQGLALAL
+390 EDSASASQGLALAL

-412 AEEVMYKW
+412 AEDVMYKW
-420 RNSSDDALATYL
+420 RTASDDALATYL

-459 MARKDAATA
+459 VARKDAATA

-476 AFRQTPLAL
+476 AFRQTQLAL

-515 AGLRSIQQQWASR
+515 AGLRGIQQQWASR

-544 MQPMTPVT
+544 GQPPAPVT
-552 APPAAAAFQT
+552 APPVAATPQPMAST
-562 TAPAPYA
+562 SSA
-569 PQAETVVAYSQPA
+569 PQAGAPVSYGQP
-582 VQQPAP
+582 VIQQPAAE
-588 QPSRKQARLS
+588 PSRKQARLL

-603 TSSTASRSRSCAVY
+603 TNRTASRPRSCAAY
-617 PDPQRLPAQQ
+617 PDPQRLPPQQ

-656 SNVKSDAAYGQS
+656 STVKSDAAYGQS

-681 VSATKSQ
+681 VSATKSR
-688 MERPRA
+688 MDRPRA

-720 LLDQRARLA
+720 LLDQRSRLA
-729 DERADLMV
+729 DERTDLMV

-752 TQIFESLT
+752 AQIFESLAST
-760 SIGNKDGIR
+760 GHQDGIK

-783 QGG
+783 QGGG